1 MDLHFLKLS
10 FQSNIVTGT
19 KIGGQISVLWQVR
32 QEVGAMAAEKRAAR
46 YNKSA
51 DEATMTQLD
60 WVTAKRPLKRIQ
72 TRMANMPI
80 PFLIMIGR
88 EKDQYKEATNEGKKE
103 LVKVGLEAD
112 VIKGLQYDVNLSL
125 HFGVDDKGWWAQV
138 DKVQGILGNKLPLN
152 GVMREFPQKL
162 LMEHVSQVVQAG
174 DLKDDAEVAA
184 SNLQEEEVDKYPRTM
199 AGFVQWSLDTY
210 GMDGKAV
217 GAVLGAAEIKSFDP
231 ANWDKMVQVVSNAS
245 VKLNQPGRFPISETS
260 PVLFNEVND
269 GYILEMFSR
278 GDCNMGSWRDLLT
291 CYQANR

>member
-1 MDLHFLKLS
+1 MPD
-10 FQSNIVTGT
+10 
-19 KIGGQISVLWQVR
+19 GQPVKTVAIDTVSVLWQVR

-184 SNLQEEEVDKYPRTM
+184 SNLQAEEVDKYPRTM

-217 GAVLGAAEIKSFDP
+217 GAALGAAEIKSFDP
-231 ANWDKMVQVVSNAS
+231 ANWDQMVQVVSNAS
-245 VKLNQPGRFPISETS
+245 VN
-260 PVLFNEVND
+260 
-269 GYILEMFSR
+269 
-278 GDCNMGSWRDLLT
+278 
-291 CYQANR
+291 